1 MSATTPPAEHPPA
14 PRNPVRLPFPLRWND
29 NDQYGHM
36 NNTVYYEAMDTA
48 VNRWMLRHTG
58 LDPQGD
64 TLGFC
69 VASSCQFLRSA
80 SFPEHLEVEVGVR
93 KVGRT
98 SLTWALRILRPPE
111 ADPLATGEFTHVFV
125 DAATRRPVPVP
136 DGVRAAVARHITC

>member
-1 MSATTPPAEHPPA
+1 MSQHPPHDA
-14 PRNPVRLPFPLRWND
+14 PATSARLPFPLRWND

-48 VNRWMLRHTG
+48 VNRWMIREAG
-58 LDPQGD
+58 LDPQGAVIG
-64 TLGFC
+64 LC

-80 SFPEHLEVEVGVR
+80 SFPEDLEVEVGVE

-98 SLTWALRILRPPE
+98 SLTWAPRILRPGEP
-111 ADPLATGEFTHVFV
+111 DPLATGSFTHVFV

-136 DGVRAAVARHITC
+136 DAVRAAVSRHLTG